1 MNTLTTTSF
10 HNGASAPPR
19 NHGRWLYPALIAL
32 VLALAQALPGAMSAH
47 AQSGASATDT
57 VNINTADAA
66 TLSDRLTGV
75 GLTRAQ
81 EVVRYRESYGPF
93 SSVEELA
100 EVKGIG
106 PATVEKNRSRIVL
119 E

>member
-1 MNTLTTTSF
+1 MNTLTNTSI
-10 HNGASAPPR
+10 HKGATAPPR
-19 NHGRWLYPALIAL
+19 TQGRWLYPALIAL
-32 VLALAQALPGAMSAH
+32 VLALSQALPGTLSAH
-47 AQSGASATDT
+47 AQTGAVAAAT

-81 EVVRYRESYGPF
+81 EIVRYRESYGPF
-93 SSVEELA
+93 STVEELTD
-100 EVKGIG
+100 VKGIG
-106 PATVEKNRSRIVL
+106 PATVEKNRARIVL